1 MKSNLLTTLFATLFC
16 LFQQASAQCD
26 LPTAYTG
33 NTGANMTVVLTPGV
47 TSSLPTLVSGAYVV
61 TFTSSS
67 SLLVGSK
74 NFEDIQNGT
83 LAFPVWGVDSTT
95 DDVDGAEANESLDFQ
110 LVNGN
115 DLYDLTLSFAGANAY
130 VANAQLPAISVT
142 YTLNCTSVGETAVP
156 GCTDVSAT
164 NYDAQATED
173 NGSCTYAVIDCMN
186 PDACNYNSEATEDD
200 NSCINPVA
208 CETCS
213 GETDGTGVVV
223 DNNSDDPCV
232 ETSNVATQGSFS
244 EGYTVNFETDGS
256 SVTVT
261 FELLDS
267 DKSGVV
273 AYLWRESPFSETFMS
288 VVSGKKFTTT
298 ISNQSPGA
306 SISYACK
313 FAYAGGMAV

>member
-1 MKSNLLTTLFATLFC
+1 MKRNILYTLFIISFC
-16 LFQQASAQCD
+16 LSKQISAQCD
-26 LPTAYTG
+26 LPSG
-33 NTGANMTVVLTPGV
+33 EVVNTGSNMTVMLLPDFI
-47 TSSLPTLVSGAYVV
+47 SSLPITHFSSYLVAHTPDG
-61 TFTSSS
+61 
-67 SLLVGSK
+67 LLVGSQVVAGVSQTQ
-74 NFEDIQNGT
+74 I
-83 LAFPVWGVDSTT
+83 AIWGDDASTVE
-95 DDVDGAEANESLDFQ
+95 VDGAGSGEAISFQ
-110 LVNGN
+110 LVV
-115 DLYDLTLSFAGANAY
+115 DDELYDVEMPTPVSYITNS
-130 VANAQLPAISVT
+130 ISVQIT
-142 YTLNCTSVGETAVP
+142 SATSTLVDCSTDVETIL
-156 GCTDVSAT
+156 GCTDA
-164 NYDAQATED
+164 N
-173 NGSCTYAVIDCMN
+173 
-186 PDACNYNSEATEDD
+186 ACNYNSEATEDD

-298 ISNQSPGA
+298 ISNQSPWA
-306 SISYACK
+306 KY
-313 FAYAGGMAV
+313 